1 MSGVFK
7 KRMEA
12 ACNEPAPHRGV
23 ADRAAGALSLR
34 LATGVAGAVWVLFP
48 LAATAQDPMTAPS
61 SPAAQTEPTS
71 DCPGYS
77 VCPVINFQ
85 DQIKR
90 DPDTKKVNAG
100 ITATEAATLAQILIG
115 GYSADPSAP
124 VNAKSILGKVM
135 IYDRNLSVNDLVAC
149 ATCHTASEGFTGGSS
164 LVNDTTVAFVGAVG
178 DRASQ
183 RSPMSYAYAPFA
195 PVLYYRSST
204 NDFVGGNF
212 WDDRATGLVTGNP
225 AADQAL
231 GPPLNPLEMANPD
244 AACVVYHLSQ
254 SKYRSLFEQVWGQQS
269 FAINWP
275 SDTATLCAQPG
286 STHDSNPTVLNLTTA
301 DRDQA
306 NTTFNNMG
314 LAMAAYEAS
323 PEVSPFS
330 SKFDA
335 VIAGKAQFTPIEQEG
350 YNLFTGSANCSQC
363 HAVNGAKSMFTDY
376 TAVNLGVPKNVD
388 VPYYTENLPDTYGYI
403 ANPEGPAYTDI
414 GVADFLTSTTNT
426 NAAWTQLAP
435 QFMGTF
441 QVASLRNVAMKTR
454 TSFVKSYMHNGYFK
468 NLAQVVHFYNTR
480 DVLPTCPSSM
490 PSQIG
495 GDVGTK
501 CWPAPEVPTNVNHTQ
516 TGNLGLSPE
525 EEASIVAFLQTLSDG
540 YTPDTAPH
548 SPAGPHFPPG

>member
-1 MSGVFK
+1 MAGVLK
-7 KRMEA
+7 KRIEVA
-12 ACNEPAPHRGV
+12 GDQPAPHRRA
-23 ADRAAGALSLR
+23 ADHAAGAIRSL
-34 LATGVAGAVWVLFP
+34 LATGIAGAASILLP
-48 LAATAQDPMTAPS
+48 LAAAAQDPMATTS
-61 SPAAQTEPTS
+61 SPAAQTEPAT

-85 DQIKR
+85 DQVKY
-90 DPDTKKVNAG
+90 DPDTKMVNAG
-100 ITATEAATLAQILIG
+100 ITATEAATLAQILMG
-115 GYSADPSAP
+115 GYSPDPSAP

-135 IYDRNLSVNDLVAC
+135 VYDRNLSVNALVAC
-149 ATCHTASEGFTGGSS
+149 ATCHTASNGFTGGSS
-164 LVNDTTVAFVGAVG
+164 LVNNTTVAFVGAVG

-254 SKYRSLFEQVWGQQS
+254 SKYRPLFEQVWGKQS
-269 FAINWP
+269 FAITWP
-275 SDTATLCAQPG
+275 SDTATLCAEPG
-286 STHDSNPTVLNLTTA
+286 STHDTNPTVLTLSST

-306 NTTFNNMG
+306 NTTFHNMG

-335 VIAGKAQFTPIEQEG
+335 VVAGKAQFTPVEQQG
-350 YNLFTGSANCSQC
+350 YNLFNGSANCGQC
-363 HAVNGAKSMFTDY
+363 HLVSGAKSMFTDF

-414 GVADFLTSTTNT
+414 GVADFLTSTSNTNT
-426 NAAWTQLAP
+426 AWTQLAP

-441 QVASLRNVAMKTR
+441 QVATLRNVAMKPR
-454 TSFVKSYMHNGYFK
+454 NSFVKSYMHNGYFK
-468 NLAQVVHFYNTR
+468 SLAQVVHFYNTR

-495 GDVGTK
+495 GDVGTT

-525 EEASIVAFLQTLSDG
+525 EEASIVAFLQTLTDG
-540 YTPDTAPH
+540 YTPNTTPR
-548 SPAGPHFPPG
+548 FPPG